1 MASPEPASP
10 EPAGPEPAGR
20 RAEREREI
28 LDAAAKLFHEKGY
41 ASTTI
46 RDIGAEAQLNH
57 ASSHYY
63 FGSKAAILYA
73 IYSDALDGFL
83 DRFESIPDRDPATTL
98 TDIIRAA
105 VLESARRPE
114 HTAVF
119 FQERLRLEMHL
130 TRQQV
135 AAVRERQ
142 DRFRSRTAGIVERG
156 ITEGVF
162 TAVDPGL
169 AVELIVGAATWA
181 YQRPDAA
188 DAEAADRC
196 AQLIVKGLLTGE
208 GDRT

>member
-1 MASPEPASP
+1 MSTAEPV
-10 EPAGPEPAGR
+10 GR

-28 LDAAAKLFHEKGY
+28 LDAAAKLFRAQGY

-63 FGSKAAILYA
+63 FGSKAAILFA

-83 DRFESIPDRDPATTL
+83 DRFESIPDGDPETTL
-98 TDIIRAA
+98 TEIIRAS
-105 VLESARRPE
+105 VLESARRPD

-119 FQERLRLEMHL
+119 FQERLLLEIHL
-130 TRQQV
+130 TSQQAAGVRDRQ
-135 AAVRERQ
+135 R
-142 DRFRSRTAGIVERG
+142 RFRSRTAGIVERG
-156 ITEGVF
+156 IAEGVF

-181 YQRPDAA
+181 YQRSEAA

-196 AQLIVKGLLTGE
+196 AQLIVRGLLSE
-208 GDRT
+208 RREP